1 MKELYSLTEH
11 NYIVD
16 SGKIDYLHW
25 VIRSTGDHPCAYIG
39 TNGLW
44 KGEKEEIQAHIPVL
58 LTYDSRE
65 VSHLEGLDPELDWLG
80 WDYGHPGDY
89 EAYFEKDLE
98 AWKDE
103 IKNSKKYT
111 YQEIKKD
118 IDWVVKVMLA
128 LPFIAANYD
137 LETEDD

>member
-44 KGEKEEIQAHIPVL
+44 KGEKEEIQEHISVSF
-58 LTYDSRE
+58 TYDSRE
-65 VSHLEGLDPELDWLG
+65 DPHLEGLDPELDWLG
-80 WDYGHPGDY
+80 WDYGHAGDY
-89 EAYFEKDLE
+89 EAYFEKDPE
-98 AWKDE
+98 KWKVQL
-103 IKNSKKYT
+103 KKAKKYT
-111 YQEIKKD
+111 YKEIKKD
-118 IDWVVKVMLA
+118 IEWVAKVMLA
-128 LPFIAANYD
+128 LPFMSN
-137 LETEDD
+137 